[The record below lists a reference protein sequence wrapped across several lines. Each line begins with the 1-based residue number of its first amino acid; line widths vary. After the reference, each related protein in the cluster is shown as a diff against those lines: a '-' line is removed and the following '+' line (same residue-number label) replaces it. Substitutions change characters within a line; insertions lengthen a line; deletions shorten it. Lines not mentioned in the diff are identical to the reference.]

1 MAWHPFRNL
10 GLKFAALV
18 LGVLVWL
25 TVSGPQVERDIPR
38 VPVVYR
44 NLPTQLQIT
53 DQTETVDVHVRGV
66 DSLVSRL
73 QGGTDVRVEVDLAGQ
88 AAGTLVLPLRVEQVV
103 APMGVEVQRVDPG
116 TVTLTLEKAGVI
128 DLPVR
133 PTIEGE
139 PAAGYVIGDVAVDPA
154 SVAVIGPAR
163 RLLATSFAVT
173 ERVLIDGAAASV
185 TQMVSAGVLDAEL
198 RLREPRLVRVTVRI
212 EPAGER
218 LVSGVR
224 IAPRNLGPGLRFA
237 AEPAT
242 VVVLVR
248 GSSPA
253 LSRLDGLAVDA
264 FVDVAGLRPG
274 RHRLPVRVDLGGRL
288 SAASVE
294 PGLVTVTLRR

>member
-10 GLKFAALV
+10 GLKVAALV

-25 TVSGPQVERDIPR
+25 TVSGPQVERDIDR
-38 VPVVYR
+38 VPVIYR
-44 NLPTQLQIT
+44 NVPAPLQIT
-53 DQTETVDVHVRGV
+53 DQTEAVDVHVRGV
-66 DSLVSRL
+66 DSVVSRL
-73 QGGTDVRVEVDLAGQ
+73 QGGSDVRVEVDLAGQ
-88 AAGTLVLPLRVEQVV
+88 AAGTLVLPLRVEQVM

-116 TVTLTLEKAGVI
+116 TVTLTLEKSGVI

-139 PAAGYVIGDVAVDPA
+139 PAAGYVVGDVMIDPA

-163 RLLATSFAVT
+163 RLQATSFAVT
-173 ERVLIDGAAASV
+173 ERVLIDGAASSV

-218 LVSGVR
+218 VLTDVR
-224 IAPRNLGPGLRFA
+224 IAPRNLRPGLRFTA
-237 AEPAT
+237 DPER
-242 VVVLVR
+242 VVVHVR

-253 LSRLDGLAVDA
+253 LARLDAISVDA
-264 FVDVAGLRPG
+264 FVDVAGLQPG

-288 SAASVE
+288 TVASVE
-294 PGLVTVTLRR
+294 PGIIAVVLR